1 MWRRFMPWAYL
12 TLLGGFDARLAS
24 GATLALPTHKY
35 KALLAFLAV
44 PAGQMHPRDRLVALL
59 WGDRSHDQ
67 GRTALRQAVWVLRK
81 ALNDAT
87 SAGRGTDGGLGSVD
101 PAGAAVDVAEFARAA
116 ANRAPPDLRRHA
128 AV

>member
-59 WGDRSHDQ
+59 WGDRHHEQ

-81 ALNDAT
+81 ALNNAT
-87 SAGRGTDGGLGSVD
+87 SAGLVIDGDLVGVD
-101 PAGAAVDVAEFARAA
+101 PAGGPVGVAEVGASPGH
-116 ANRAPPDLRRHA
+116 APPIA
-128 AV
+128 P